1 MRRILTVAFSALML
15 AGCASEPARYDKAA
29 LPDARAAARQAE
41 AVCEKQQ
48 APAKFSASAYMACR
62 VAAERGF
69 ALALHLP
76 NMDAFDTYAARMQAL
91 AADYDAGRI
100 ALKQMGE
107 KAAYIR
113 RGYWRACD
121 CNPSGRG
128 SGCDWNPFVQST
140 DLTPP
145 GVQVASSP

>member
-1 MRRILTVAFSALML
+1 MRSFSFVTVDVFTDRRFGGNPL
-15 AGCASEPARYDKAA
+15 AVF
-29 LPDARAAARQAE
+29 PDAR
-41 AVCEKQQ
+41 
-48 APAKFSASAYMACR
+48 
-62 VAAERGF
+62 G
-69 ALALHLP
+69 LT
-76 NMDAFDTYAARMQAL
+76 DTEMQAL